1 MGKAN
6 TTAELELEVSDVSAQ
21 KVFKVA
27 NAPTDNTV
35 GELIREMVGRMNL
48 PSNDSSGA
56 PLSYTA
62 RLERDGGRSLHAQE
76 RIGDVLE
83 SHDRLTLQPNI
94 DAGLI

>member
-6 TTAELELEVSDVSAQ
+6 TTAELELEISDFSGQ
-21 KVFKVA
+21 KVFNVA

-35 GELIREMVGRMNL
+35 GELIHEMLGKMNL
-48 PSNDSSGA
+48 PRNDSSGA
-56 PLSYTA
+56 PLTYAA
-62 RLERDGGRSLHAQE
+62 RLEREGRHLHASE